1 MDHHLVPRPAAD
13 VPRLMYSIPTA
24 ARQLSL
30 SRSTVFDLLCRNE
43 LTSVKVGARRL
54 VAHSDL
60 EAFIER
66 RRTNESATG
75 PRLRAALMEG
85 SISAPAATG

>member
-1 MDHHLVPRPAAD
+1 MDDVGA

-30 SRSTVFDLLCRNE
+30 SRSTVFDLLRRNE
-43 LTSVKVGARRL
+43 LASVKVGARRL
-54 VAHSDL
+54 VAHTDL

-66 RRTNESATG
+66 RRRNESATG
-75 PRLRAALMEG
+75 PRHPAALREDRSG
-85 SISAPAATG
+85 AAALQT